1 MATAVIMPQV
11 GQDIETATIVDWIK
25 KENDP
30 IQKGDVIATVE
41 SDKATFDV
49 EAYESGV
56 LLKILYKQ
64 GDEVQVLTPIAYI
77 GQPGEKVVTDAQ
89 PTDNT
94 TSLVAEITPASTAEP
109 RCERKGPAASPSAKR
124 LAREKGIDLK
134 IITGTGPGGRIT
146 KEDVL
151 NAADSSIGTE
161 ADAEKVIPFSPMR
174 AKIAERLTRSKQ
186 TIPHFILFADIDM
199 TEANTWRKQF
209 NESQGIKITVTDM
222 VVKAVANTL
231 CEFPNMNAHVAHDKI
246 ILKKAVNVGVAV
258 SVKDGLAVPV
268 IAEANTKTLIQISQE
283 SRKNTEAIR
292 KGKLLSNAIGT
303 FTVSNLGMH
312 AVDKFLPIIN
322 PPECAILALGR
333 AVEKP
338 AVVDGAICIRNIMT
352 ATLACDHRA
361 VDGKDA
367 ARFLE
372 TIKDHLEVPIR
383 FEE

>member
-11 GQDIETATIVDWIK
+11 GQDIETAIIVDWIK

-77 GQPGEKVVTDAQ
+77 GQPGEKVVTEA
-89 PTDNT
+89 PPNENT
-94 TSLVAEITPASTAEP
+94 TSSVADIIPASTAESK
-109 RCERKGPAASPSAKR
+109 REHKGPVASPSARR

-134 IITGTGPGGRIT
+134 IVTGTGPGGRIT

-151 NAADSSIGTE
+151 NAAESTIGIE
-161 ADAEKVIPFSPMR
+161 ADGDKVIPFSPMR
-174 AKIAERLTRSKQ
+174 AKIAERLTHSKQ

-199 TEANTWRKQF
+199 TEANAWRKYF
-209 NESQGIKITVTDM
+209 NASQGVKITITDM
-222 VVKAVANTL
+222 IVKAVANTL
-231 CEFPNMNAHVAHDKI
+231 CKFPHINAHVAQDKI
-246 ILKKAVNVGVAV
+246 IQKKAVNIGVAV
-258 SVKDGLAVPV
+258 SIKDGIAVPV
-268 IAEANTKTLIQISQE
+268 IAEVNTKTLIQISEE

-292 KGKLLSNAIGT
+292 KGKLLSNAVGT
-303 FTVSNLGMH
+303 FTVTNLGMY
-312 AVDKFLPIIN
+312 AVDMFLPIIN
-322 PPECAILALGR
+322 PPECAILALGQ
-333 AVEKP
+333 AVVKP
-338 AVVDGAICIRNIMT
+338 AVRNKNLCIRRIMT

-361 VDGKDA
+361 VDGTDA

-372 TIKDHLEVPIR
+372 TIKHYLENPKR
-383 FEE
+383 FKE

>member
-1 MATAVIMPQV
+1 MASAVIMPQV

-41 SDKATFDV
+41 SDKAAFDV

-56 LLKILYKQ
+56 LLKILYKE
-64 GDEVQVLTPIAYI
+64 GDEVKVLTPIAYI
-77 GQPGEKVVTDAQ
+77 GQPGEKIAADTP
-89 PTDNT
+89 PTDTPSTPAVDN
-94 TSLVAEITPASTAEP
+94 ITPPTSEP
-109 RCERKGPAASPSAKR
+109 KCEHRGPVASPSAKR
-124 LAREKGIDLK
+124 LAQEKSIDLK
-134 IITGTGPGGRIT
+134 AVTGTGPGGRIT

-151 NAADSSIGTE
+151 NAAQNTVGTE
-161 ADAEKVIPFSPMR
+161 AEEVIPFSPMR
-174 AKIAERLTRSKQ
+174 AKIAERLTHSKQ
-186 TIPHFILFADIDM
+186 TIPHFTLFADIDM

-209 NESQGIKITVTDM
+209 NETQGIKITFTDM
-222 VVKAVANTL
+222 IVKAVASTL
-231 CEFPNMNAHVAHDKI
+231 CEFPHMNAHVAHDRI
-246 ILKKAVNVGVAV
+246 ILKKAVNIGVAV
-258 SVKDGLAVPV
+258 SVTDGLAVPV

-283 SRKNTEAIR
+283 SRKNTDAIR
-292 KGKLLSNAIGT
+292 EGKLLSNAIGS

-338 AVVDGAICIRNIMT
+338 AVVNGALCVRRIMT

-361 VDGKDA
+361 VDGTDA
-367 ARFLE
+367 AGFIE
-372 TIKDHLEVPIR
+372 AIKHHLEVPTS

>member
-11 GQDIETATIVDWIK
+11 GQDIETAIIVDWIK

-30 IQKGDVIATVE
+30 IKKGDIIATIE

-56 LLKILYKQ
+56 LLKILYKE
-64 GDEVQVLTPIAYI
+64 GDEVRVLTPIAYI
-77 GQPGEKVVTDAQ
+77 GQPGEKVVTDA
-89 PTDNT
+89 PPADTPSAPAADNIAP
-94 TSLVAEITPASTAEP
+94 SIAEP
-109 RCERKGPAASPSAKR
+109 KGEHRGPAASPSAKR

-134 IITGTGPGGRIT
+134 TVTGTGPGGRIT

-151 NAADSSIGTE
+151 NTIQNIPGTDTDE
-161 ADAEKVIPFSPMR
+161 VIPFSPMR
-174 AKIAERLTRSKQ
+174 ARIAERLSRSKQ

-199 TEANTWRKQF
+199 TEANNRRKQF

-222 VVKAVANTL
+222 IVKAVANTL
-231 CEFPNMNAHVAHDKI
+231 CEFPHMNAHVAHDKI

-258 SVKDGLAVPV
+258 SVTDGLAVPV

-292 KGKLLSNAIGT
+292 KGKLLSNAIGS

-322 PPECAILALGR
+322 PPECAILALGQ
-333 AVEKP
+333 AVKKP
-338 AVVDGAICIRNIMT
+338 AVVNGALWIRHIMT

-361 VDGKDA
+361 VDGTMA

-372 TIKDHLEVPIR
+372 TIKHHLEDPTC

>member
-30 IQKGDVIATVE
+30 IQKGDIIATVE

-56 LLKILYKQ
+56 LLKILYQ
-64 GDEVQVLTPIAYI
+64 EGDEVRVLTPIAYI
-77 GQPGEKVVTDAQ
+77 GQPGEKVVAEAHPNDT
-89 PTDNT
+89 T
-94 TSLVAEITPASTAEP
+94 TSSMAEIIPVSTAEP
-109 RCERKGPAASPSAKR
+109 RCERKGQVASPSAKR

-134 IITGTGPGGRIT
+134 IVTGTGPGGRIT

-151 NAADSSIGTE
+151 NAAESTFGTE
-161 ADAEKVIPFSPMR
+161 ADTDEVIPFSPMR

-199 TEANTWRKQF
+199 TEANNWRKQF
-209 NESQGIKITVTDM
+209 NESQGVKITVTDM

-231 CEFPNMNAHVAHDKI
+231 CEFPHINAHVAHDKI

-268 IAEANTKTLIQISQE
+268 ITEANAKTLIQISEE

-292 KGKLLSNAIGT
+292 NGKLLSNAIGT

-312 AVDKFLPIIN
+312 AVDMFLPIIN
-322 PPECAILALGR
+322 PPECAILALGQ

-338 AVVDGAICIRNIMT
+338 AVVNKALCIRKIMT
-352 ATLACDHRA
+352 ATLASDHRA
-361 VDGKDA
+361 VDGTDV

-372 TIKDHLEVPIR
+372 TIKHHLEVPTS

>member
-30 IQKGDVIATVE
+30 IQKGDIIATVE
-41 SDKATFDV
+41 SEKAAFDV

-56 LLKILYKQ
+56 LLKILYKE
-64 GDEVQVLTPIAYI
+64 GDEVRVLTPIAYI
-77 GQPGEKVVTDAQ
+77 GQPGEKVVTDTHPADT
-89 PTDNT
+89 PSAPAADNIAP
-94 TSLVAEITPASTAEP
+94 SMAEP
-109 RCERKGPAASPSAKR
+109 ICEHRGPVASPAARR

-134 IITGTGPGGRIT
+134 TVTGTGPGGRIT

-151 NAADSSIGTE
+151 NAAESTIGTE
-161 ADAEKVIPFSPMR
+161 AEEVIPFSPMR
-174 AKIAERLTRSKQ
+174 AKIAERLTHSKQ

-209 NESQGIKITVTDM
+209 NESQGVKITVTDM
-222 VVKAVANTL
+222 IVKAVASTL
-231 CEFPNMNAHVAHDKI
+231 CEFPHMNAHVAHDKI
-246 ILKKAVNVGVAV
+246 ILKKAVNIGVAV
-258 SVKDGLAVPV
+258 SVTDGLAVPV

-292 KGKLLSNAIGT
+292 KGKLLSNSIGS

-312 AVDKFLPIIN
+312 AVDMFLPIIN
-322 PPECAILALGR
+322 PPECAILALGQ

-338 AVVDGAICIRNIMT
+338 AVVNGALCIRHIMT

-361 VDGKDA
+361 VDGTEA
-367 ARFLE
+367 ARFME
-372 TIKDHLEVPIR
+372 TIKHHLEVPTC

>member
-11 GQDIETATIVDWIK
+11 GQDIETAIIVDWIK

-30 IQKGDVIATVE
+30 IQKGDIIATVE

-56 LLKILYKQ
+56 LLKILYKE
-64 GDEVQVLTPIAYI
+64 GDEVHVLTPIAYI
-77 GQPGEKVVTDAQ
+77 GQPGEQIVTEAPAAETARASAAD
-89 PTDNT
+89 T
-94 TSLVAEITPASTAEP
+94 TPVTTAETKSEQ
-109 RCERKGPAASPSAKR
+109 RGPVASPSAKR
-124 LAREKGIDLK
+124 LAREKAIDLQNV
-134 IITGTGPGGRIT
+134 TGTGPGGRIT

-151 NAADSSIGTE
+151 NATKSTAGTE
-161 ADAEKVIPFSPMR
+161 TEEVIPFSPMR

-209 NESQGIKITVTDM
+209 NKSQGVRITVTDM
-222 VVKAVANTL
+222 IVKAVASAL
-231 CEFPNMNAHVAHDKI
+231 CEFPDMNAHVAQDKI
-246 ILKKAVNVGVAV
+246 ILKKAVNIGIAV

-268 IAEANTKTLIQISQE
+268 IAEASTKNLIQISQE

-292 KGKLLSNAIGT
+292 KGKLLSNAIGS

-312 AVDKFLPIIN
+312 AVDKFIPIIN

-338 AVVDGAICIRNIMT
+338 AVVNGALCIRHIMT

-361 VDGKDA
+361 VDGAVA
-367 ARFLE
+367 AQFLE
-372 TIKDHLEVPIR
+372 TIKHHLETPTC

>member
-11 GQDIETATIVDWIK
+11 GQDIETAIIVDWIK

-30 IQKGDVIATVE
+30 IQKGDIIATVE

-56 LLKILYKQ
+56 LLKILYKE
-64 GDEVQVLTPIAYI
+64 GDEVRVLTPIAYI
-77 GQPGEKVVTDAQ
+77 GQPGEKIVTDAQ
-89 PTDNT
+89 P
-94 TSLVAEITPASTAEP
+94 AEIPSAPAADIPAALTAEP
-109 RCERKGPAASPSAKR
+109 KYEREGPAASPSARR
-124 LAREKGIDLK
+124 LAREKGIDLQTV
-134 IITGTGPGGRIT
+134 TGTGPGGRIT

-151 NAADSSIGTE
+151 KAAQNTIDTE
-161 ADAEKVIPFSPMR
+161 ADEVIPSSPMR
-174 AKIAERLTRSKQ
+174 ARIAERLTQSKQ

-199 TEANTWRKQF
+199 TEANAWRKQF
-209 NESQGIKITVTDM
+209 NKSQGVRITVTDM
-222 VVKAVANTL
+222 IVKGVSSAL
-231 CEFPNMNAHVAHDKI
+231 CEFPKMNAHVAQDRI
-246 ILKKAVNVGVAV
+246 ILKKAVNVGIAV
-258 SVKDGLAVPV
+258 SVTDGLAVPV
-268 IAEANTKTLIQISQE
+268 ITEANTKTLIQISQE
-283 SRKNTEAIR
+283 SRENSEAIR

-312 AVDKFLPIIN
+312 AVDKFIPVIN

-338 AVVDGAICIRNIMT
+338 AVVNGALCIRNIMT

-361 VDGKDA
+361 VDGALA

-372 TIKDHLEVPIR
+372 NIKHHLETPTC

>member
-30 IQKGDVIATVE
+30 IQKGDIIATVE
-41 SDKATFDV
+41 SDKAAFDV

-56 LLKILYKQ
+56 LLKILYKE
-64 GDEVQVLTPIAYI
+64 GDEVRVLTPIAYI
-77 GQPGEKVVTDAQ
+77 GQPGEKVVTDA
-89 PTDNT
+89 PHTD
-94 TSLVAEITPASTAEP
+94 TPSAPAADSMVPSIAEP
-109 RCERKGPAASPSAKR
+109 KSEHRGPVASPSAKR

-134 IITGTGPGGRIT
+134 TVTGTGPGGRIT

-151 NAADSSIGTE
+151 NAAENTIGTE
-161 ADAEKVIPFSPMR
+161 ADEVIPFSPMR
-174 AKIAERLTRSKQ
+174 ARIAERLTHSKQ
-186 TIPHFILFADIDM
+186 TIPHFILFTDIDM

-222 VVKAVANTL
+222 IVKAVANTL
-231 CEFPNMNAHVAHDKI
+231 CEFPHMNAHVAHGKI
-246 ILKKAVNVGVAV
+246 ILKKAVNIGVAV

-292 KGKLLSNAIGT
+292 KGKLLSDATGS
-303 FTVSNLGMH
+303 FTVSNLGMY
-312 AVDKFLPIIN
+312 AVDMFLPIIN
-322 PPECAILALGR
+322 PPECAILALGQ

-338 AVVDGAICIRNIMT
+338 AVLNGALCVRYSMT

-361 VDGKDA
+361 VDGTDA
-367 ARFLE
+367 ARFMEAIKHYLE
-372 TIKDHLEVPIR
+372 NPTR

>member
-11 GQDIETATIVDWIK
+11 GQDIETAIIVDWIK

-30 IQKGDVIATVE
+30 IKKGDIIATIE

-56 LLKILYKQ
+56 LLKILYKE
-64 GDEVQVLTPIAYI
+64 GDEVRVLTPIAYI
-77 GQPGEKVVTDAQ
+77 GQPGEKVVTDA
-89 PTDNT
+89 PPADTPSAPAADNIAP
-94 TSLVAEITPASTAEP
+94 SIAEP
-109 RCERKGPAASPSAKR
+109 KGEHRGPAASPSAKR

-134 IITGTGPGGRIT
+134 TVTGTGPGGRIT

-151 NAADSSIGTE
+151 NTIQNIPGTDTDE
-161 ADAEKVIPFSPMR
+161 VIPFSPMR
-174 AKIAERLTRSKQ
+174 ARIAERLSRSKQ

-199 TEANTWRKQF
+199 TEANNRRKQF

-222 VVKAVANTL
+222 IVKAVANTL
-231 CEFPNMNAHVAHDKI
+231 CEFPHMNAHVAHDKI

-258 SVKDGLAVPV
+258 SVTDGLAVPV

-292 KGKLLSNAIGT
+292 KGKLLSNAIGS

-322 PPECAILALGR
+322 PPECAILALGQ
-333 AVEKP
+333 AVKKP
-338 AVVDGAICIRNIMT
+338 AVVNGALCIRHIMT

-361 VDGKDA
+361 VDGTMA

-372 TIKDHLEVPIR
+372 TIKHHLEDPTC

>member
-11 GQDIETATIVDWIK
+11 GQDIETAIIVDWIK

-30 IQKGDVIATVE
+30 IQKGDIIATVE

-49 EAYESGV
+49 EAYESGI
-56 LLKILYKQ
+56 LLKILYKE
-64 GDEVQVLTPIAYI
+64 GDEVRVLTPIAYI
-77 GQPGEKVVTDAQ
+77 GQPGEQIVTEA
-89 PTDNT
+89 PPAETTRASVANT
-94 TSLVAEITPASTAEP
+94 TLVTTTETKSEH
-109 RCERKGPAASPSAKR
+109 RGPVASPSAKR
-124 LAREKGIDLK
+124 FAREKGIDLQTV
-134 IITGTGPGGRIT
+134 TGTGPRGRIT

-151 NAADSSIGTE
+151 NAAKSTAGTE
-161 ADAEKVIPFSPMR
+161 TEEVIPFSPMR

-199 TEANTWRKQF
+199 TEANTWRKKF
-209 NESQGIKITVTDM
+209 NESHGIKITVTDM
-222 VVKAVANTL
+222 VVKAVASAL
-231 CEFPNMNAHVAHDKI
+231 CKFPNINAHVAQDKI
-246 ILKKAVNVGVAV
+246 ILKKVVNVGVAV

-268 IAEANTKTLIQISQE
+268 IAEANTKTLIQISEE

-303 FTVSNLGMH
+303 FTISNLGMH
-312 AVDKFLPIIN
+312 AVDKFIPIIN
-322 PPECAILALGR
+322 PPECAILALGQ

-338 AVVDGAICIRNIMT
+338 AAVNGNLCIRHIMT

-361 VDGKDA
+361 VDGAVA
-367 ARFLE
+367 AQFLE
-372 TIKDHLEVPIR
+372 KIKHHLETPTR

>member
-30 IQKGDVIATVE
+30 IQKGDIIATVE
-41 SDKATFDV
+41 SDKAAFDV

-56 LLKILYKQ
+56 LLKILYKE
-64 GDEVQVLTPIAYI
+64 GDEVRVLTPIAYI
-77 GQPGEKVVTDAQ
+77 GQPGEKVVTDT
-89 PTDNT
+89 PSTDT
-94 TSLVAEITPASTAEP
+94 LSAPPADNIAPSISEP
-109 RCERKGPAASPSAKR
+109 KCKHKGSAASPSAKR

-134 IITGTGPGGRIT
+134 TVTGTGPGGRIT

-151 NAADSSIGTE
+151 KAVESTIGTE
-161 ADAEKVIPFSPMR
+161 ADEIIPFSPM
-174 AKIAERLTRSKQ
+174 
-186 TIPHFILFADIDM
+186 IDM

-209 NESQGIKITVTDM
+209 NESKGVKITITDM
-222 VVKAVANTL
+222 IVKAVASTL
-231 CEFPNMNAHVAHDKI
+231 CEFPHMNAHVTHDKI
-246 ILKKAVNVGVAV
+246 ILKKAVNIGVAV
-258 SVKDGLAVPV
+258 SVTDGLAVPV
-268 IAEANTKTLIQISQE
+268 IPETNAKTLIQISQE

-292 KGKLLSNAIGT
+292 EGKLLSNAIGS

-312 AVDKFLPIIN
+312 AVDKFVPIIN
-322 PPECAILALGR
+322 PPECAILALGQ

-338 AVVDGAICIRNIMT
+338 AVVNGDICIRHIMT

-361 VDGKDA
+361 VDGTDA

-372 TIKDHLEVPIR
+372 AIKHRLEVPIR

>member
-30 IQKGDVIATVE
+30 IQKGDIIATVE
-41 SDKATFDV
+41 SEKAAFDV

-56 LLKILYKQ
+56 LLKILYKE
-64 GDEVQVLTPIAYI
+64 GDEVRVLTPIAYI
-77 GQPGEKVVTDAQ
+77 GQPGEKVATDA
-89 PTDNT
+89 PTTD
-94 TSLVAEITPASTAEP
+94 SPSTPAADNIAPSIAEP
-109 RCERKGPAASPSAKR
+109 ICEHRGPVASPAARR

-134 IITGTGPGGRIT
+134 TVTGTGPGGRIT

-151 NAADSSIGTE
+151 NAAESTIGPE
-161 ADAEKVIPFSPMR
+161 AEEVIPFSPLR
-174 AKIAERLTRSKQ
+174 AKIAERLTHSKQ

-209 NESQGIKITVTDM
+209 NESQGVKITVTDM
-222 VVKAVANTL
+222 IVKAVASTL
-231 CEFPNMNAHVAHDKI
+231 CEFPHMNAHVAYNKI
-246 ILKKAVNVGVAV
+246 ILKKAVNIGVAV
-258 SVKDGLAVPV
+258 SVTDGLAVPV
-268 IAEANTKTLIQISQE
+268 ITEANTKTLIQISQE

-292 KGKLLSNAIGT
+292 KGKLLSNSIGS

-312 AVDKFLPIIN
+312 AVDMFVPIIN
-322 PPECAILALGR
+322 PPECAILALGQ

-338 AVVDGAICIRNIMT
+338 AVVNGALCIRHIMT

-361 VDGKDA
+361 VDGTDA
-367 ARFLE
+367 ARFME
-372 TIKDHLEVPIR
+372 TIKHHLEVPTC

>member
-1 MATAVIMPQV
+1 MTTAVIMPQV
-11 GQDIETATIVDWIK
+11 GQDIETAIIVDWIK

-30 IQKGDVIATVE
+30 IQKGDIIATVE

-49 EAYESGV
+49 EAYDSGV
-56 LLKILYKQ
+56 LLKILYKA
-64 GDEVQVLTPIAYI
+64 GEEVRVLTPIAYI
-77 GQPGEKVVTDAQ
+77 GQPGEKVVTDAPVADTPSAQ
-89 PTDNT
+89 VADNIAP
-94 TSLVAEITPASTAEP
+94 SIAESKSEH
-109 RCERKGPAASPSAKR
+109 RGPVASPSAKR
-124 LAREKGIDLK
+124 LAREKGIDLMTV
-134 IITGTGPGGRIT
+134 TGTGPGGRIT

-151 NAADSSIGTE
+151 NTIKSIPGTE
-161 ADAEKVIPFSPMR
+161 TEEVIPFSLMR

-199 TEANTWRKQF
+199 TEANAWRKKF
-209 NESQGIKITVTDM
+209 NESQGVKITVTDM
-222 VVKAVANTL
+222 VVKTVASTL
-231 CEFPNMNAHVAHDKI
+231 CEFPHINTHVFHNKI
-246 ILKKAVNVGVAV
+246 ILKKAVNIGVAV

-292 KGKLLSNAIGT
+292 KGKLLSNAIAS

-312 AVDKFLPIIN
+312 AVDKFIPIIN
-322 PPECAILALGR
+322 PPECAILALGQ

-338 AVVDGAICIRNIMT
+338 AVVNGALCIRNIMT

-361 VDGKDA
+361 VDGAMA
-367 ARFLE
+367 ALFLE
-372 TIKDHLEVPIR
+372 TIKRYLEVPTR